1 MLGGCSTP
9 PPVAPL
15 STAVP
20 PTWSFNPMVESDS
33 NPMAATAWWQD
44 FGNAELNALV
54 ESALFANSDL
64 RIAAVRVAQARA
76 LAGSTDADRYPQLGL
91 NAGLRRGR
99 DSSADPKADLSYGG
113 FRASWEPDLF
123 GDKGL
128 ASLAAERDFESAELA
143 RQAMRVAIAAEVM
156 TTYFDAQFLTQRE
169 AVTRDVVVTLERQIE
184 VAKRRFQA
192 GQVSKLDIDRLMS
205 ELGQERAIAAQ
216 LRGGLDVKLRQLTV
230 LLGEAKPR
238 IGLTFPTNA
247 NGSSGM
253 PPLLLP
259 IELLER
265 RPDVRG
271 SARAVEAAIARLGVA
286 KRDLYPRITLDWSGR
301 KERLSSE
308 SSSASPA
315 TVIGYGVAL
324 SLPIFDGGRIRA
336 NIEIHEA
343 KAQEAMLL
351 YEKAMLSALADA
363 ETAVVQLASTH
374 ASVAE
379 LERAQTAGA
388 DAASKSERLFSAGLV
403 DLNTVLDTRRSYLR
417 ARDGLMQGQAA
428 QLAAAVAVRRAFAGK
443 V

>member
-1 MLGGCSTP
+1 
-9 PPVAPL
+9 
-15 STAVP
+15 
-20 PTWSFNPMVESDS
+20 
-33 NPMAATAWWQD
+33 
-44 FGNAELNALV
+44 
-54 ESALFANSDL
+54 
-64 RIAAVRVAQARA
+64 
-76 LAGSTDADRYPQLGL
+76 
-91 NAGLRRGR
+91 
-99 DSSADPKADLSYGG
+99 
-113 FRASWEPDLF
+113 
-123 GDKGL
+123 
-128 ASLAAERDFESAELA
+128 
-143 RQAMRVAIAAEVM
+143 
-156 TTYFDAQFLTQRE
+156 
-169 AVTRDVVVTLERQIE
+169 
-184 VAKRRFQA
+184 
-192 GQVSKLDIDRLMS
+192 
-205 ELGQERAIAAQ
+205 
-216 LRGGLDVKLRQLTV
+216 
-230 LLGEAKPR
+230 
-238 IGLTFPTNA
+238 
-247 NGSSGM
+247 M